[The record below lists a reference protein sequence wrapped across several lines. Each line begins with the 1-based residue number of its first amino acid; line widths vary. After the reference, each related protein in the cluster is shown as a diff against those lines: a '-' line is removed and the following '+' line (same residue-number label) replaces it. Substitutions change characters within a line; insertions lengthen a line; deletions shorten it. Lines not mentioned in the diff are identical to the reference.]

1 VPTWARLEPLI
12 SARCYPGVVTKQ
24 QRRRRDC
31 LITVSFW
38 LPALTAALALSACS
52 RSGSTSAS
60 GLPSTANPPVPPGS
74 VTVRNVVGKNYPAAQ
89 LEMATTGTYGLNVG
103 YRFVHASS
111 ALADEVVAQS
121 PRAGATA
128 KVGSEVTLSVSIG
141 PADVPGA
148 KPWAA
153 PALRAQLAPP
163 VSEATGQHTLDVS
176 LTNTSRSPCVLEGYP
191 VVELLDANGHI
202 LDFKYLHE
210 GDPMTTRAEPS
221 PVYLP
226 PKAQAWARV
235 NKYRC
240 DIASTDTASTVVLEL
255 PRNGGNMSLAKSQY
269 PVFAYCQE
277 AASLTVTVSPFEP
290 VELLLSLR
298 WG

>member
-1 VPTWARLEPLI
+1 
-12 SARCYPGVVTKQ
+12 
-24 QRRRRDC
+24 
-31 LITVSFW
+31 
-38 LPALTAALALSACS
+38 
-52 RSGSTSAS
+52 
-60 GLPSTANPPVPPGS
+60 VPPGS
-74 VTVRNVVGKNYPAAQ
+74 VAVPDVVGKNYAAAQ

-148 KPWAA
+148 EPCAA

-176 LTNTSRSPCVLEGYP
+176 LTNVSRSACVLEGYP
-191 VVELLDANGHI
+191 VVELLDANGRT
-202 LDFKYLHE
+202 LDFKYSHE
-210 GDPMTTRAEPS
+210 GDQMTTRAKPS

-240 DIASTDTASTVVLEL
+240 DIASTDTVSTVVLEL
-255 PRNGGNMSLAKSQY
+255 PKHGGSMTVTKSQY
-269 PVFAYCQE
+269 PVFDYCQE
-277 AASLTVTVSPFEP
+277 AASLIVTVSPFEP
-290 VELLLSLR
+290 VEVLLSPR